1 MRSRPEPGA
10 GRRGTAGDG
19 VTLLRGALVDG
30 VPVDVTVDSGTGTV
44 SDVGPAGAAAP
55 APGEPVEELHGYL
68 LLPAPAEP
76 HAHLD
81 KAFLAHRAPN
91 RTGDLAGAVEA
102 MLTVLPS
109 VTPDDLRRRS
119 RAAALD
125 ALAHGATAVRSHADV
140 GVHAGLRHVEALIEL
155 RDDLRDV
162 LTLQVVA
169 LAAAPL
175 TGSEGTANARLL
187 HAALA
192 AGADAAGGCPH
203 LDPDPAACVETV
215 LDAAEAAGVP
225 VDLHADE
232 TTDPASRDLD
242 VLAAAVTRR
251 AFRHGATAGHCVSL
265 GQRSPRA
272 AAATARAVA
281 AAGVAVVALPQTNLY
296 LQGRDRPSAAPRGLT
311 AVRALLDA
319 GVTVAAGGDNVQ
331 DPFNPLGRGDPLEAA
346 ALLVAAGHLQPAE
359 AYRAVSDGA
368 RRAMGLAPVA
378 VAAGCPAD
386 LLAVRAGS
394 VAEALA
400 TLTPDRVVVRRGRVV
415 ARTRVTREWRQ
426 MTAV

>member
-1 MRSRPEPGA
+1 
-10 GRRGTAGDG
+10 
-19 VTLLRGALVDG
+19 VTVLRGALVDG
-30 VPVDVTVDSGTGTV
+30 DPADVTVDPATGTV
-44 SDVGPAGAAAP
+44 TAVRPAGTAVP
-55 APGEPVEELHGYL
+55 ASGEPVAELGGYL

-81 KAFLAHRAPN
+81 KALLGRRAPN
-91 RTGDLAGAVEA
+91 RTGDLAGAVDA
-102 MLTVLPS
+102 MLAVLPS
-109 VTPDDLRRRS
+109 VTPDDLRE
-119 RAAALD
+119 RARTAALA

-140 GVHAGLRHVEALIEL
+140 GEHAGLRHVEALLAL
-155 RDDLRDV
+155 RDELRDV

-175 TGSEGTANARLL
+175 TGAAGTANARLL

-192 AGADAAGGCPH
+192 AGADLAGGCPH
-203 LDPDPAACVETV
+203 LDPDPSGCIDVV
-215 LDAAEAAGVP
+215 LDAAEAAGVG

-232 TTDPASRDLD
+232 TTDPASHDLAT
-242 VLAAAVTRR
+242 LAEAVTAR
-251 AFRHGATAGHCVSL
+251 AFPLGATASHCVSL
-265 GQRSPRA
+265 GVQSPGRA
-272 AAATARAVA
+272 AVTARAVA
-281 AAGVAVVALPQTNLY
+281 AAGVSVVALPQTNLY
-296 LQGRDRPSAAPRGLT
+296 LQGRDHRSAVPRGLT

-346 ALLVAAGHLQPAE
+346 ALLVTAGHLLPEE

-368 RRAMGLAPVA
+368 RRAMGLPPVA

-394 VAEALA
+394 LAEALA
-400 TLTPDRVVVRRGRVV
+400 TLTPDRVVVRAGRVV
-415 ARTRVTREWRQ
+415 ARTRVTREWPDVP
-426 MTAV
+426 AV

>member
-1 MRSRPEPGA
+1 M
-10 GRRGTAGDG
+10 T
-19 VTLLRGALVDG
+19 VLRGALVDG
-30 VPVDVTVDSGTGTV
+30 APADVTMNPGTGVITGV
-44 SDVGPAGAAAP
+44 RPAGTAVP
-55 APGEPVEELHGYL
+55 APGEPVEELAGYL

-81 KAFLAHRAPN
+81 KALLGQRAPN
-91 RTGDLAGAVEA
+91 RTGDLAGAVAA
-102 MLTVLPS
+102 MLAILPS
-109 VTPDDLRRRS
+109 VTPRDLRDRS
-119 RAAALD
+119 RAAALS

-140 GVHAGLRHVEALIEL
+140 GVHTGLRHVEALLDL
-155 RDDLRDV
+155 REELRDV

-175 TGSEGTANARLL
+175 TGRDGAANARLL

-192 AGADAAGGCPH
+192 AGADVAGGCPH
-203 LDPDPAACVETV
+203 LDPDPPGCIDVV
-215 LDAAEAAGVP
+215 LDAAQAAGVA

-232 TTDPASRDLD
+232 TTDPASDDLA
-242 VLAAAVTRR
+242 VLAAAVVGR
-251 AFRHGATAGHCVSL
+251 AFPYGATASHCVSL
-265 GQRSPRA
+265 GSQPPGT

-281 AAGVAVVALPQTNLY
+281 AAGIAVVTLPQTNLY
-296 LQGRDRPSAAPRGLT
+296 LQGRGHHQSVPRGLT

-346 ALLVAAGHLQPAE
+346 ALLVAAGHLLPAQ
-359 AYRAVSDGA
+359 AYRAVSDDA
-368 RRAMGLAPVA
+368 RRAMGLPPVA
-378 VAAGCPAD
+378 VSPGSPAD

-394 VAEALA
+394 IAEALA
-400 TLTPDRVVVRRGRVV
+400 TLSPDRVAVRAGRVV
-415 ARTRVTREWRQ
+415 ARTRVTREWPH